1 MKKAVS
7 HAQFFRLIVSISYRA
22 KRSNINAEHDGK
34 RNNRQGLTEIYREN
48 AAIPSHH
55 G

>member
-1 MKKAVS
+1 MN
-7 HAQFFRLIVSISYRA
+7 RYEEGDG
-22 KRSNINAEHDGK
+22 KRSNINVEHDGK
-34 RNNRQGLTEIYREN
+34 RNNHQGLTEIYREN